1 MWDWAI
7 WIAGAVYLAM
17 VLFLN
22 LYSPA
27 FGVVLIVLAGY
38 EVVEPRC
45 RRPRFDQRAASRSIT
60 ISANVPGNTGGLP
73 LPSAGPNFAHTMNT
87 R

>member
-27 FGVVLIVLAGY
+27 FGVVLIILAGY
-38 EVVEPRC
+38 EVIEPRF
-45 RRPRFDQRAASRSIT
+45 RRPNA
-60 ISANVPGNTGGLP
+60 PE
-73 LPSAGPNFAHTMNT
+73 
-87 R
+87 

>member
-1 MWDWAI
+1 MTAALQEAPSERPRAELAGQPSQSTNKRAMWDWAI

-27 FGVVLIVLAGY
+27 FGVVLIILAGY
-38 EVVEPRC
+38 EVIEPRF
-45 RRPRFDQRAASRSIT
+45 RRPNA
-60 ISANVPGNTGGLP
+60 PE
-73 LPSAGPNFAHTMNT
+73 
-87 R
+87 